1 MKIEKNRNRSI
12 DIMKGLLIVLV
23 VLGHSQAPVH
33 RFIYLFHM
41 AAFFIISGYLW
52 KDDYSKTKK
61 SLLILIKKRL
71 YSLYRPYII
80 CNLVFV
86 LISIVV
92 PELFQFRKITR
103 KVHYIGIN
111 VIKIMLLHGRT
122 LLSDATWFI
131 AVLFVI
137 SIIYGILIY
146 CGKNIQHIVFFK
158 ITISL
163 ISLIIAGFFSYSNFN
178 FGQVGTVFSALA
190 MFSIGDVIK
199 KVKFDSVLEK
209 LMGRMSI
216 LIVTF
221 LILIGLLLIE
231 KKEVRMIDNSYP
243 NIVYFFIAGVLG
255 YLFIRECANYLEK
268 FELLSNIFT
277 LLGQKSIYIMCIHM
291 LAFKI
296 VIFIQCLVYNRN
308 FKFLSSYPVLKTGGL
323 NCWWM
328 LYTFVG
334 IIVPLIYGY
343 IYEMLTSSKCVT
355 KVNNLRL
362 NEPPV
367 R

>member
-1 MKIEKNRNRSI
+1 
-12 DIMKGLLIVLV
+12 
-23 VLGHSQAPVH
+23 
-33 RFIYLFHM
+33 
-41 AAFFIISGYLW
+41 
-52 KDDYSKTKK
+52 
-61 SLLILIKKRL
+61 
-71 YSLYRPYII
+71 
-80 CNLVFV
+80 
-86 LISIVV
+86 
-92 PELFQFRKITR
+92 
-103 KVHYIGIN
+103 
-111 VIKIMLLHGRT
+111 
-122 LLSDATWFI
+122 
-131 AVLFVI
+131 
-137 SIIYGILIY
+137 
-146 CGKNIQHIVFFK
+146 
-158 ITISL
+158 
-163 ISLIIAGFFSYSNFN
+163 
-178 FGQVGTVFSALA
+178 
-190 MFSIGDVIK
+190 
-199 KVKFDSVLEK
+199 
-209 LMGRMSI
+209 MSI